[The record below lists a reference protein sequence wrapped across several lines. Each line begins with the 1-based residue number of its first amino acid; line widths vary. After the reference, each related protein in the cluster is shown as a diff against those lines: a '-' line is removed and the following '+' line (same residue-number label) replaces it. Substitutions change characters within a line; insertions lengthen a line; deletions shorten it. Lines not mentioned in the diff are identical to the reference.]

1 MATTERTEQI
11 VREAKEIEDIRI
23 KLLESAKAAVDAPP
37 ILPDYRVAGFTDE
50 QIQALQA
57 GVQGIGAYLPFMQS
71 GAQALGTAT
80 GALGESADILRGA
93 DTRGQFEAAQ
103 QAMNLAAQPAAALG
117 DLANVAGSG
126 MGLIGAGAQGIDV
139 AQQMAQ
145 QYAQAN
151 MDQSMGALGQAQQI
165 AQQTGPS
172 DFGVAAGQLGQASGT
187 AGIASLNAQLAAMR
201 GQPGSFVQ
209 PGTAEQFMS
218 PYMQQVVGIQQRE
231 AQRQADIAGTQRG
244 AQAVRA
250 GAFGGSRQAI
260 MDAEAQRN
268 LAQQMGDIQATGS
281 QSAFQQ
287 AQAQF
292 NQEQQARQA
301 GSQLGLAASAQQLQQ
316 AGFDAN
322 TAMQLAQLQQT
333 QQQQGLQQAQ
343 ALQGIGGLYGQQAL
357 QQAQLGQSAA
367 GLTGQLGGQQ
377 AQLAQMYGNI
387 AGQQANILGQQ
398 SQLQQGIGQGI
409 GSLAGQ
415 QFNIGAQQA
424 AGLGSLG
431 SQLGNLGVQQAA
443 MGQTAQQLGQR
454 DVDFLFGLGS
464 QQQRQAQARIDA
476 ERASEMQ
483 TAMQPMQNIAFLSDI
498 YKGAPSTQMALTQQ
512 AQATPSPFQQIAGLG
527 VGLGATAKAF
537 GGTQTSSI

>member
-1 MATTERTEQI
+1 
-11 VREAKEIEDIRI
+11 
-23 KLLESAKAAVDAPP
+23 
-37 ILPDYRVAGFTDE
+37 
-50 QIQALQA
+50 
-57 GVQGIGAYLPFMQS
+57 
-71 GAQALGTAT
+71 
-80 GALGESADILRGA
+80 
-93 DTRGQFEAAQ
+93 
-103 QAMNLAAQPAAALG
+103 
-117 DLANVAGSG
+117 
-126 MGLIGAGAQGIDV
+126 
-139 AQQMAQ
+139 MAQ

-151 MDQSMGALGQAQQI
+151 MGQSMGALGQAQQI
-165 AQQTGPS
+165 AQQAGPS
-172 DFGVAAGQLGQASGT
+172 DFRTAAGQLGQASGT
-187 AGIASLNAQLAAMR
+187 AGIASLNAQLAAMQ
-201 GQPGSFVQ
+201 GQPTSFTQ

-218 PYMQQVVGIQQRE
+218 PYMRTVVQQQMDE
-231 AQRQADIAGTQRG
+231 ARRQEQISAQQRG
-244 AQAVRA
+244 AAAVGA
-250 GAFGGSRQAI
+250 GAFGGSRQAV
-260 MDAEAQRN
+260 MEAEAARN
-268 LAQQMGDIQATGS
+268 LATQQERIMAQGM
-281 QSAFQQ
+281 QQ
-287 AQAQF
+287 AFGQAGQQF
-292 NQEQQARQA
+292 NVEQQARQA

-333 QQQQGLQQAQ
+333 QQQQGLQQSQ
-343 ALQGIGGLYGQQAL
+343 ALQGIGGLFGQQAL

-409 GSLAGQ
+409 GALAGQ

-464 QQQRQAQARIDA
+464 QQQRQAQAAMDA
-476 ERASEMQ
+476 RRASEMQ
-483 TAMQPMQNIAFLSDI
+483 IALQPMQNIAFLSDI

-512 AQATPSPFQQIAGLG
+512 AQATPSPFQQIAGLATG
-527 VGLGATAKAF
+527 AAATAKAL
-537 GGTQTSSI
+537 SI